1 MESSL
6 IIQNLSKH
14 IELTDEEKEI
24 FCSSLKIK
32 KVKRHQFLGEAG
44 EISRFQNFVTKGCLR
59 SYYIDENGF
68 EHNVQFAIEDWWI
81 GDMASF
87 LTKKPASLYI
97 EALEDSEV
105 LQIDSPT
112 MEELYIKIPKLER
125 FFRILLQNAF
135 IALEQRIISVISKTA
150 EERYLEFSN
159 KYPQVEQ
166 RLPQIHIASYLGITP
181 EFLSKLKKKILLD
194 SSKNLKQA
202 K

>member
-1 MESSL
+1 MEFDL
-6 IIQNLSKH
+6 ILQNLSKH
-14 IELTDEEKEI
+14 INLTDEEKKI
-24 FCSSLKIK
+24 FCSALKIK
-32 KVKRHQFLGEAG
+32 KVKRHHFLGEAG
-44 EISRFQNFVTKGCLR
+44 EVSRYQNFVMKGCLR

-105 LQIDSPT
+105 LQLDNPT
-112 MEELYIKIPKLER
+112 MEELYVRIPKLER

-135 IALEQRIISVISKTA
+135 ISFEQRIISVISKSA
-150 EERYLEFSN
+150 EDRYLEFIN
-159 KYPQVEQ
+159 KYPQLEQ

-181 EFLSKLKKKILLD
+181 EFLSKIRKKI
-194 SSKNLKQA
+194 SSKH
-202 K
+202 